1 MFVDR
6 RTECEELA
14 KALGAKGFAFAIL
27 YGRRRIGKTRL
38 VLELMQSR
46 NHVYYLAVE
55 KENIRYFS
63 KIVTEKFPKAGNLKE
78 DWEVLLDF
86 LKDNTEVVVID
97 EFQNLVKDDST
108 LLSLFQRSIDTNL
121 KNSQLKLVAL
131 GSSVSMITSE
141 LLQYRSPLYGRRTYA
156 RKINAM
162 NFLDIKGF
170 FPDSSAEE
178 LAEIYG
184 FADGIPYYLEKIQP
198 PFWPWLDKELHGAS
212 FIKDELDFMLKYEFE
227 DLGTYKAILEAVA
240 KGKTKVSEIKDYA
253 RMQRTDVSPY
263 LAKLIN
269 TGFIRRELPITEP
282 PTSKMGRYYLED
294 QFVAFWFRF
303 IYPNLSNVE
312 AGIYSASNVKLEYAQ
327 YMGFVFEK
335 ICKQILIELI
345 KQGQFNYDKVGK
357 WWHRDCEIDL
367 MAVDLMRNEAL
378 FVECKWQDDVAAD
391 QILTDLKK
399 KSNLVRWHS
408 IDRKEKY
415 LVFAKSFKEK
425 YVTEKNTLLID
436 IRDIEEL
443 FDNTTRKNWL
453 KN

>member
-436 IRDIEEL
+436 IRNIEEL